1 MAEKDKSKDKDKSK
15 PKSKKDAKAK
25 DAEKKDKAKTQP
37 KKQASKSTAA
47 KTTKTTKASKTT
59 KTTKPTKTVKTTKKP
74 KTTKP
79 AKSKSKSKA
88 KVTKPVKEQKSKP
101 KLKRPTP
108 DVFIEGS
115 KTVNLYTIKGKSS
128 KKVKLP
134 IAFDEEYRL
143 DLIRRAVKA
152 SSANRRQPYGP
163 SPMSGMGHS
172 TSTWGKGRGVARV
185 QRLVS
190 GRRAVESP
198 NNVGGRRAHPP
209 TVEKVWAEKINKK
222 ERQKARR
229 AALAALTD
237 NDLVSNRGHKFDK
250 KLTLPLI
257 LESGFEKIQ
266 KTKEAIE
273 VFQKLGVYDD
283 VLRAINGKHIR
294 AGKGKT
300 RGRVYKRPK
309 SILIIA
315 LDEAEIRDGVSN
327 LIGIDVV
334 SPENLSIEDLAP
346 GGDPG
351 RLTIITEGALKL
363 MGHW

>member
-1 MAEKDKSKDKDKSK
+1 MAEKVKDKDKSK
-15 PKSKKDAKAK
+15 SKKDAKTK
-25 DAEKKDKAKTQP
+25 DAGKKDKVKAQP
-37 KKQASKSTAA
+37 KKQTAKSTTTKTTKTPKTSKTP

-59 KTTKPTKTVKTTKKP
+59 KMTKTTK
-74 KTTKP
+74 
-79 AKSKSKSKA
+79 KA
-88 KVTKPVKEQKSKP
+88 KVTKPIKEQKTKP

-108 DVFIEGS
+108 DVFIEGN
-115 KTVNLYTIKGKSS
+115 KMVNLYSIKGKST

-134 IAFDEEYRL
+134 IAFDEAYRL

-152 SSANRRQPYGP
+152 AQANRRQPYGP

-222 ERQKARR
+222 ERKKARR

-237 NDLVSNRGHKFDK
+237 TDLVSNRGHKFDK

-257 LESGFEKIQ
+257 IESGFEKIQ

-294 AGKGKT
+294 AGRGKV

-315 LDEAEIRDGVSN
+315 LEEAEIRNGVGN

-334 SPENLSIEDLAP
+334 SPDNLSIEDLAP

-351 RLTIITEGALKL
+351 RLTIITEAALKL

>member
-1 MAEKDKSKDKDKSK
+1 MAEKDKSKDKDKKDKARAK
-15 PKSKKDAKAK
+15 PKSKKDTKAK
-25 DAEKKDKAKTQP
+25 SQP
-37 KKQASKSTAA
+37 KKQVAKSTA
-47 KTTKTTKASKTT
+47 TKTPKATKAT
-59 KTTKPTKTVKTTKKP
+59 KETKKP

-79 AKSKSKSKA
+79 AKAKSKSKA
-88 KVTKPVKEQKSKP
+88 KVAKPVKEQKSKP

-115 KTVNLYTIKGKSS
+115 KMVNLYTMKGKSS

-237 NDLVSNRGHKFDK
+237 TELVSNRGHKFDK

-283 VLRAINGKHIR
+283 VLRAVNGKHIR

-315 LDEAEIRDGVSN
+315 LDEAEIRDGVNN

-351 RLTIITEGALKL
+351 RLTIITEGALRL